1 MYLTLNISAKE
12 IRLVAAN
19 RKGVK
24 HWSSKALMPGWIKN
38 GYILEPGLVGATIE
52 SLFKSAKIAR
62 TDVTVCI
69 TGLPFTY
76 RIAKLPHMKR
86 GLLKDSIR
94 HLMSKETSMSTE
106 QMSLSWAAINEND
119 DEVTYFV
126 LGVDQ
131 QVVNVVAETMQK
143 ARIKHWTMDLKSL
156 ALARAASLDKAIVI
170 SAELDCYDIVLISDG
185 IVSTIHTVSAEAS
198 NDNAEHAR
206 QITVET
212 SKAMAYDAKLNGQ
225 GRFGQDT
232 PVLITGEISSDNNL
246 RELIQT
252 ELGYQVKP
260 LTPLLANQSDLPV
273 HLYAVNIGLALKY
286 IGDLMFMPEDAP
298 YYDIDLDILSGRYTK
313 SQVRLTAVSLVS
325 AVILAAAIG
334 VAAPALMANAEYNA
348 EIITIRNELNMV
360 NQQLQEAQLADE
372 STMLMESNASAILAQ
387 VDKMKKGRQALL
399 GNQGALAINLDKVID
414 ALPENGY
421 FTSLSLA
428 PERIT
433 VRGQAGNAFQVVDYT
448 KAVEQKGLPP
458 NIRIA
463 EIGEPSAE
471 ESDYNSVSFEV
482 VITK

>member
-1 MYLTLNISAKE
+1 VYLTLNISAKE

-19 RKGVK
+19 RKGVQ

-38 GYILEPGLVGATIE
+38 GYILEPELVGATIE

-62 TDVTVCI
+62 TDVIVCI

-76 RIAKLPHMKR
+76 RIAKLPHMKK
-86 GLLKDSIR
+86 GLMKDSIR
-94 HLMSKETSMSTE
+94 HLMSKETSMPTE

-170 SAELDCYDIVLISDG
+170 SAEPDYYDIVLISDG
-185 IVSTIHTVSAEAS
+185 TVSTIHTVSAEAS
-198 NDNAEHAR
+198 NNNAEHAR
-206 QITVET
+206 QIAIET
-212 SKAMAYDAKLNGQ
+212 SKAMAYDTKLHGQ
-225 GRFGQDT
+225 SRFGQDT
-232 PVLITGEISSDNNL
+232 PVLITGEISSDNTL
-246 RELIQT
+246 RELIQA

-260 LTPLLANQSDLPV
+260 LTPLLADQHDLPV
-273 HLYAVNIGLALKY
+273 HLYSVNIGLALKY
-286 IGDLMFMPEDAP
+286 INDLMFTPEDAP
-298 YYDIDLDILSGRYTK
+298 YYDIDLDILSGRYTR
-313 SQVRLTAVSLVS
+313 SQIRLSAVSLVS
-325 AVILAAAIG
+325 AVILAAAVG

-348 EIITIRNELNMV
+348 EIITIRHELSMV
-360 NQQLQEAQLADE
+360 NQQLQEAQFADE
-372 STMLMESNASAILAQ
+372 STMLMESNANAILAQ

-399 GNQGALAINLDKVID
+399 GNQGALAVNLDKVID

-448 KAVEQKGLPP
+448 KTVEQKGLPP

-463 EIGEPSAE
+463 EIGEPSAD
-471 ESDYNSVSFEV
+471 ESEYNSVSFEV
-482 VITK
+482 VITR

>member
-19 RKGVK
+19 RKGIQ
-24 HWSSKALMPGWIKN
+24 HWSSKALMPGWINN
-38 GYILEPGLVGATIE
+38 GYIQEPELVGATIE

-62 TDVTVCI
+62 THVTVCI

-76 RIAKLPHMKR
+76 RIAKLPHIKK

-94 HLMSKETSMSTE
+94 HLMSKETSMPTK
-106 QMSLSWAAINEND
+106 QMSLSWATIDEND

-131 QVVNVVAETMQK
+131 QIVNVVAETMQK

-170 SAELDCYDIVLISDG
+170 SAEPDCYDIVLINDG
-185 IVSTIHTVSAEAS
+185 TVSTIHTVSAEAS
-198 NDNAEHAR
+198 YSNAEHAR
-206 QITVET
+206 QIVIET
-212 SKAMAYDAKLNGQ
+212 SKAMAYDAKLHGQ
-225 GRFGQDT
+225 SVFGQDT
-232 PVLITGEISSDNNL
+232 PVLITGEISSDKNL

-260 LTPLLANQSDLPV
+260 LTPLLVDQHDLPV
-273 HLYAVNIGLALKY
+273 HLYSVNIGLALKH
-286 IGDLMFMPEDAP
+286 INDLMFTPEDAP
-298 YYDIDLDILSGRYTK
+298 YYDIDVDILSGRYTK
-313 SQVRLTAVSLVS
+313 SRIRLSAVSLVS
-325 AVILAAAIG
+325 AVILATAIG
-334 VAAPALMANAEYNA
+334 VAAPVLMANAEYNA
-348 EIITIRNELNMV
+348 GITTIGNELGMV

-372 STMLMESNASAILAQ
+372 NTRQMESDASAILAQ
-387 VDKMKKGRQALL
+387 VDSLKKGRQALL
-399 GNQGALAINLDKVID
+399 GNQGAVAVNLDKVID

-421 FTSLSLA
+421 FTSLNLA
-428 PERIT
+428 PGRIT

-448 KAVEQKGLPP
+448 KTVEQKGLPP
-458 NIRIA
+458 DIRIA

-471 ESDYNSVSFEV
+471 GSDNTSVSFEV